1 MNFLQAFLANPLLQM
16 AVLAAIGTSI
26 AGGIVGSYV
35 VIKRIVSISG
45 SIAHS
50 VLGGLGAAY
59 WLQRVH
65 GQTWLSPIYGALVAA
80 LLSAFI
86 IGWVHLRYKERE
98 DAIIAMIWSVGMSIG
113 VIFISQVPGF
123 NVELTNVLLGNV
135 LLVDAQDLWILLC
148 LDLLIITTVVIFYTR
163 FLAICFDEKQA
174 QMQGLNVAALY
185 LLLLGLIALSVV
197 LLIHIVGIILVLS
210 MLALPAS
217 IASIFTSRLASIM
230 LIAVLL
236 NIAFSIGGLA
246 LSYKLDWPVG
256 PTIGLFSGFIYL
268 LSLRFK
274 RVTRASTP

>member
-1 MNFLQAFLANPLLQM
+1 MNFLQALFISPLLQM
-16 AVLAAIGTSI
+16 AVFAAIGASV
-26 AGGIVGSYV
+26 AGGIIGSYV
-35 VIKRIVSISG
+35 VVKRIVSISG

-50 VLGGLGAAY
+50 VLAGLGAAF
-59 WLQRVH
+59 WLQRTH
-65 GQTWLSPIYGALVAA
+65 GLMWLSPIYGALVAA
-80 LLSAFI
+80 LLSALI
-86 IGWVHLRYKERE
+86 MGWVHLRYKERE

-135 LLVDAQDLWILLC
+135 LLVSPMDLWVLFL
-148 LDLLIITTVVIFYTR
+148 LDLLIITIVIFFHSR

-174 QMQGLNVAALY
+174 QMQGLHVASLY

-217 IASIFTSRLASIM
+217 IASIFTSRLAKMM

-274 RVTRASTP
+274 RATSASTP